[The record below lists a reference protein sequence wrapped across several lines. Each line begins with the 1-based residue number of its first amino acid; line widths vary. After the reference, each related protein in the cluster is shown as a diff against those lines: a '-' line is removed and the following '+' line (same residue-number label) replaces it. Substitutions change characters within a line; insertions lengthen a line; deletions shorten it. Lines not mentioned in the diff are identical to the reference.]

1 MHGNEVISTD
11 RTKEPQHIRKSILM
25 NDSRS
30 DILVLGGGLTGLSAG
45 YLLARSGCAPLVFEN
60 DAVVGGISKTIHQN
74 GYRFDLGGHRF
85 FTKNKEVEQLIL
97 DLMTDE
103 LVPVARKSKI
113 FMRERYFDYPLKPL
127 NAVFGFGL
135 ATSVRILADY
145 LKEKVSSSRKGAEPR
160 SLEEWVVGNFGST
173 MYEIYFKIYSEK
185 VWGIPCDRISASW
198 VDQRISGLSLAK
210 VLKNAVFRL
219 NGKALPTLVDSFLY
233 PRLGIGRISDRLR
246 EEIEAAG
253 GRVATGTR
261 VERLHHD
268 GARITGIEVRN
279 SGQAHLVTGP
289 EVISSIPVTHLVK
302 MLSPA
307 PPAEVLE
314 AASNLRFRDLVVVAL
329 MINKP
334 RVTDQT
340 WIYIPERHIPFGRIH
355 EPTNWSEQMAPPAR
369 SLLVM
374 EYFSTRGDHYWTM
387 KDEDLARLTVRH
399 LEQLGYIA
407 KDEVVDS
414 AVVRVPKAY
423 PLFEVGH
430 ERFCEVIE
438 RYLERFENLFVG
450 GRAGKFQYLNMDHAI
465 ESGMN
470 AARDLL
476 RRRAHREDD
485 QPPAVDRRED
495 AHVTSGVAAAPLRS
509 R

>member
-1 MHGNEVISTD
+1 
-11 RTKEPQHIRKSILM
+11 M

-45 YLLARSGCAPLVFEN
+45 CLLARSGRAPLVFEN
-60 DAVVGGISKTIHQN
+60 DAVVGGISRTIHQN

-85 FTKNKEVEQLIL
+85 FTKNKEVEQLVT
-97 DLMTDE
+97 DLMGDE

-135 ATSVRILADY
+135 PTSVRILADY
-145 LKEKVSSSRKGAEPR
+145 LKEKVASSRRGAEPR

-261 VERLHHD
+261 VERIHHA
-268 GARITGIEVRN
+268 GARITGIEAR
-279 SGQAHLVTGP
+279 SGGQTRPISGR
-289 EVISSIPVTHLVK
+289 EVISSIPVTQLVN

-307 PPAEVLE
+307 APPEVLE
-314 AASNLRFRDLVVVAL
+314 AASKLRFRDLVVVAV

-334 RVTDQT
+334 RATDQT
-340 WIYIPERHIPFGRIH
+340 WIYVPERHIPFGRIH
-355 EPTNWSEQMAPPAR
+355 EPTNWSEEMAPPGK

-374 EYFSTRGDHYWTM
+374 EYFSTQGDQYWTM
-387 KDEDLARLTVRH
+387 KDEDLARLTARH
-399 LEQLGYIA
+399 LEGLGYITE
-407 KDEVVDS
+407 DEVLDS

-430 ERFCEVIE
+430 ERFCGVVE

-450 GRAGKFQYLNMDHAI
+450 GRAGKFRYLNMDHAI

-476 RRRAHREDD
+476 RRRVSRGDEQAPSPESGVEH
-485 QPPAVDRRED
+485 
-495 AHVTSGVAAAPLRS
+495 AHVSRGTAPLQS

>member
-1 MHGNEVISTD
+1 MSDN
-11 RTKEPQHIRKSILM
+11 
-25 NDSRS
+25 RS

-45 YLLARSGCAPLVFEN
+45 YLLARSGCGTLVLEN
-60 DAVVGGISKTIHQN
+60 DDVVGGISKTIHQN

-85 FTKNKEVEQLIL
+85 FTKNKEVEQLVHV
-97 DLMTDE
+97 LMGEE
-103 LVPVARKSKI
+103 LIPVARKSKI

-135 ATSVRILADY
+135 PTSIRILADY

-160 SLEEWVVGNFGST
+160 SLEEWVMGNFGST

-185 VWGIPCDRISASW
+185 VWGIPCDSISASW

-219 NGKALPTLVDSFLY
+219 NGKVLPTLVDSFLY

-261 VERLHHD
+261 VERIHHD
-268 GARITGIEVRN
+268 GDRITGIEVRSN
-279 SGQAHLVTGP
+279 GQTQLLTGA
-289 EVISSIPVTHLVK
+289 EVISSIPVTHLVN

-307 PPAEVLE
+307 PPPEVVD
-314 AASNLRFRDLVVVAL
+314 AASKLKFRDLVVVAI
-329 MINKP
+329 MISKP
-334 RVTDQT
+334 RATDQT
-340 WIYIPERHIPFGRIH
+340 WIYVPERHIPFGRIH
-355 EPTNWSEQMAPPAR
+355 EPTNWSEEMAPPGR

-374 EYFSTRGDHYWTM
+374 EYFSTRGDRYWTM
-387 KDEDLARLTVRH
+387 KDDDLARLTVRH
-399 LEQLGYIA
+399 LEQLGYIT
-407 KDEVVDS
+407 KDEVLDS

-423 PLFEVGH
+423 PLFEIGH

-476 RRRAHREDD
+476 RRRNSLGNDHAPSLEDGREG
-485 QPPAVDRRED
+485 
-495 AHVTSGVAAAPLRS
+495 AHVTSGAAAPLRS